1 MLTVF
6 IDTLGCAKNQVD
18 SEELATKFSKHGY
31 TVVFDP
37 AQATIIIVNTCGFI
51 ESAKAEA
58 IETLLYYRNTYPN
71 KKIIAAGCL
80 VQRYCNELSQEMP
93 ELDGFAGNGKLDD
106 VLSVVESAVHGQKSS
121 KCSIPGPYIPET
133 RDYFFGFKGQAYVKI
148 SEGCSN
154 HCSYCAIPLI
164 RGELSSRP
172 LTDIV
177 NECKKLIELGTYEL
191 TLIGQDVGSYGKDSG
206 TSLYEL
212 LTKLIEL
219 KGNFIIRLLYIHP
232 DHFPLDILS
241 CMKRDSRIVPYFDIP
256 FQHASEKILRAMNRK
271 GTSNQYLSLLETIR
285 SQLPDAVIRSTFLV
299 GFPGETEEDFQE
311 LLNFQKQAQFDW
323 LGAFEYSREENTPAY
338 DMKPRVAK
346 KVAQHRRQ
354 QIEAVQQPISEQ
366 RLRRYMGT
374 EQTIL
379 IEETIT
385 DNDLCIGRAFMQA
398 PEVDGAVVLTGCT
411 AKPGSVVT
419 ARIVA
424 IRCIDLEGTVVS

>member
-1 MLTVF
+1 MVTIF

-18 SEELATKFSKHGY
+18 SEELATKLSKCGY
-31 TVVFDP
+31 SVVYEPNRAD
-37 AQATIIIVNTCGFI
+37 IIIVNTCGFI
-51 ESAKAEA
+51 ESAKSEA
-58 IETLLYYRNTYPN
+58 IDTLLYYRNTYPQ

-80 VQRYCNELSQEMP
+80 VQRYCHELATEMP

-106 VLSVVESAVHGQKSS
+106 VLSVVDSAVKGQKLS
-121 KCSIPGPYIPET
+121 KYSRPGHYLPEN

-172 LTDIV
+172 LDHIIT
-177 NECKKLIELGTYEL
+177 ECKKLLELGTYEL
-191 TLIGQDVGSYGKDSG
+191 TFIGQDVGSYGKDSG

-212 LTKLIEL
+212 LSKLGEL
-219 KGNFIIRLLYIHP
+219 KGNFVIRLLYMHP

-241 CMKRDSRIVPYFDIP
+241 CMQQDKRIIPYFDIP

-271 GTSNQYLSLLETIR
+271 GTSTQYLTLLETIR
-285 SQLPDAVIRSTFLV
+285 NQLPHAVIRSTFLV
-299 GFPGETEEDFQE
+299 GFPGESEDDFQE

-323 LGAFEYSREENTPAY
+323 LGAFEYSREENTEAY
-338 DMKPRVAK
+338 GMKPRVPK
-346 KVAQHRRQ
+346 RLAQQRRK
-354 QIEAVQQPISEQ
+354 QIEEIQQYISQE
-366 RLRRYMGT
+366 RLRRYIGT
-374 EQTIL
+374 EQTVL

-385 DNDLCIGRAFMQA
+385 DSDLCIGRAFMQA

-424 IRCIDLEGTVVS
+424 VRGIDLEGIVIS